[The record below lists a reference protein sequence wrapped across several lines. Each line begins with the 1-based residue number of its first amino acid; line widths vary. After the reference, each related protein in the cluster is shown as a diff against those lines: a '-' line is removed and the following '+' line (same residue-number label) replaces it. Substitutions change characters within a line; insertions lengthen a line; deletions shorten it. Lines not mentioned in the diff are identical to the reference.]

1 MGPDG
6 GGSVFHPRPDIRCP
20 EVGKTGSRV
29 SRLMNGKD
37 GEDAYRNGLGVA
49 YGSGGGSLRRRQSG
63 MAIRLRCGVRG
74 GDPPHLPERD
84 FRPPTIAVKSEVRL
98 LASLCPD
105 IATRN
110 SSRCVFPSVKTSVL
124 VFSVKALENRV

>member
-1 MGPDG
+1 MGTDG
-6 GGSVFHPRPDIRCP
+6 DGSVFHPRPDIRCP

-49 YGSGGGSLRRRQSG
+49 YGSGGGSPRRAKAACWFDYGAASG
-63 MAIRLRCGVRG
+63 A

-84 FRPPTIAVKSEVRL
+84 LPGQSSPDSMRWRDE
-98 LASLCPD
+98 SL
-105 IATRN
+105 
-110 SSRCVFPSVKTSVL
+110 KTTQDHS
-124 VFSVKALENRV
+124 AQ